1 MQHGE
6 ATLRRRFWRPTAAT
20 IGVCALVAAP
30 SAAGAVDGIDQVP
43 APVGRE
49 AVYLPWVADGDLGIT
64 IDGNL
69 DDWAEVP
76 AIVSTDGPTPS
87 ADPATTGELTWS
99 VAAQGSR
106 LFVSA
111 TITDASIIAGQHE
124 ENYWN
129 EDSIEV
135 FLNAT
140 DAIDTTTYGPG
151 IGQVRFSAVDI
162 GNTDP
167 TTLTLSGTNVDTFD
181 VEGFVFA
188 TPDGWGLEGVIDFSE
203 WIEPAHGLS
212 LGFQVHA
219 NGATTADRDLKVIW
233 SDTDPDDRSFDDP
246 SVFGT
251 GVLFELGQT
260 DVPAPSARSGASAT
274 TTETTDTTEA
284 PTTTTPTTEAPTTAP
299 PTTDAATGD
308 ADTTED
314 TAVLDPPSSNAD
326 SWTQSPLLFLI
337 PLAIGLASLT
347 GYVMSRR
354 RAVEDDEPYDDVA
367 PPL

>member
-1 MQHGE
+1 
-6 ATLRRRFWRPTAAT
+6 
-20 IGVCALVAAP
+20 
-30 SAAGAVDGIDQVP
+30 
-43 APVGRE
+43 
-49 AVYLPWVADGDLGIT
+49 
-64 IDGNL
+64 
-69 DDWAEVP
+69 

-299 PTTDAATGD
+299 PTTDAAITGD
-308 ADTTED
+308 ADTHHRRHRRARSSSSKPTRG
-314 TAVLDPPSSNAD
+314 PSHPYCS
-326 SWTQSPLLFLI
+326 SI

-354 RAVEDDEPYDDVA
+354 RAVEDDEPYDDVV